1 VKKLKTTVISGFLG
15 SGKTTLL
22 QNILD
27 NRSGL
32 KLAVIVNDM
41 SSLNIDANLIK
52 SGHASLSR
60 TEEAL
65 VEFSN
70 GCICCTLREDLLVE
84 VARLAREGRF
94 DYLVI
99 ESTGISEPL
108 PVAETFLFMFENGKS
123 LADLAELDTMVTVI
137 DANSFL
143 NDFRSSEK
151 LKSRNL
157 QADDKDDRSLSHLL
171 VEQVEFADVLI
182 INKIDLISSEEIL
195 ELRKIIFCLNPKAK
209 VIETTFSKVELSE
222 VVNTNRFDLDKT
234 EFSSGWQVT
243 TKEPL
248 AFKRESEEQ
257 KYNLTSEVFRARR
270 PLHPKRFNEWMK
282 TQSNNVIRGKGVC
295 WLANRMDLAGIFSK
309 AGNQSTLQPMGLWW
323 AAAPKDLWPEDPLE
337 ISEIH
342 SLYSGVFGDRRQE
355 LVIIG
360 MKDKIDSALE
370 SLKMCLLSD
379 EEMLGGPNHW
389 KSLEDPFE
397 QWRVTDL
404 QL

>member
-1 VKKLKTTVISGFLG
+1 
-15 SGKTTLL
+15 
-22 QNILD
+22 
-27 NRSGL
+27 
-32 KLAVIVNDM
+32 
-41 SSLNIDANLIK
+41 
-52 SGHASLSR
+52 
-60 TEEAL
+60 
-65 VEFSN
+65 
-70 GCICCTLREDLLVE
+70 VE

-248 AFKRESEEQ
+248 AFKRESEEH

-323 AAAPKDLWPEDPLE
+323 AAAPKDLWPEEPLE
-337 ISEIH
+337 ISEIR

-404 QL
+404 PL